1 MVVPISILLS
11 IIMWH
16 SEDDLFDLEAK
27 VGVAEDANQRIKQAH
42 EGHGE
47 AKVLQTI
54 AKVEAYCNEKGT
66 GGLLIEL
73 EEESHQ
79 VSITPKQYE
88 LADTYAMIQ
97 VRLKS
102 MTFRMWP

>member
-1 MVVPISILLS
+1 
-11 IIMWH
+11 
-16 SEDDLFDLEAK
+16 
-27 VGVAEDANQRIKQAH
+27 
-42 EGHGE
+42 
-47 AKVLQTI
+47 
-54 AKVEAYCNEKGT
+54 
-66 GGLLIEL
+66 LLIEL

-88 LADTYAMIQ
+88 LADTYAIIQ